1 MLRIVGGLIFL
12 LGAVDLILY
21 FFVDGNYGLIPYII
35 TIGENDYTTYAVML
49 IGYLLYTYGGSGS
62 NQDVADDWLD

>member
-21 FFVDGNYGLIPYII
+21 FFVDGNYGFVPYII
-35 TIGENDYTTYAVML
+35 TIGDSDYTTYVVML
-49 IGYLLYTYGGSGS
+49 IGYLLYRFGGEDSS
-62 NQDVADDWLD
+62 NE

>member
-21 FFVDGNYGLIPYII
+21 FFVDGNYGFIPSII

>member
-21 FFVDGNYGLIPYII
+21 FFVDGNYGFIPYII
-35 TIGENDYTTYAVML
+35 TIGDTDYTTYAVIL
-49 IGYLLYTYGGSGS
+49 IGLFLYRFGGEDSS
-62 NQDVADDWLD
+62 DE